1 MQVGW
6 NDLMSHRQQHLYK
19 AGNAGRGLEMPDI
32 GLNGPQHDAPVRC
45 TLTDHLRQG
54 LDLDRIT
61 ERSARTVGFEVTD
74 LTRRDRPVR
83 ESRAHARLLRQ
94 SAWCRQHASSAVL
107 INR

>member
-6 NDLMSHRQQHLYK
+6 DDLMSHRQQYFYD
-19 AGNAGRGLEMPDI
+19 AGNAGRGLEMSDI
-32 GLNGPQHDAPVRC
+32 RLNGPQHDAPVRC

-61 ERSARTVGFEVTD
+61 ERSACTVRFEVTD
-74 LTRRDRPVR
+74 LIRRDGPVR
-83 ESRAHARLLRQ
+83 ESSAHDRLLRQ